1 MLLNANKYFFLLFV
15 LGVSTSVFS
24 QTDNLARAHIENI
37 VHAKTK
43 IDPAN
48 IAVCS
53 EYGCKKITQ
62 VSIDQKLQS
71 RILQLFQV
79 DKLSAQYERALLAE
93 YIAHVEQFVGRQTN
107 TQFDR
112 AGSFPVF
119 LKLGEQYSS
128 QMDCID
134 ESINT
139 LSYLRLLDS
148 QGMITHHDVTG
159 LVTRGGLLAGYPHTA
174 VLLTEKQSNKKY
186 VIDSW
191 FYDNGRPAVVL
202 PLKIWKRG
210 WKPSD

>member
-1 MLLNANKYFFLLFV
+1 MLSFVLFV
-15 LGVSTSVFS
+15 NASTFS
-24 QTDNLARAHIENI
+24 QTDNLARVHIENI
-37 VHAKTK
+37 VQAKTK

-53 EYGCKKITQ
+53 QYGCKKITQ
-62 VSIDQKLQS
+62 VSIDQKLQL

-79 DKLSAQYERALLAE
+79 EKLSAQYERALLAE
-93 YIAHVEQFVGRQTN
+93 YIAQVEQFIGRQTN

-112 AGSFPVF
+112 GGSFPVF
-119 LKLGEQYSS
+119 LNLGAQYSN

-134 ESINT
+134 ESTNT

-148 QGMITHHDVTG
+148 QGLITHHDVTG

-174 VLLTEKQSNKKY
+174 VLLTEEKSNKKY

-202 PLKIWKRG
+202 PLKIWKLG
-210 WKPSD
+210 WKPSE

>member
-1 MLLNANKYFFLLFV
+1 MLLNTNKGFFLLLILFV
-15 LGVSTSVFS
+15 NANAFS

-53 EYGCKKITQ
+53 QYGCKKITH
-62 VSIDQKLQS
+62 VGIDQKLQS
-71 RILQLFQV
+71 RIVQLFQV
-79 DKLSAQYERALLAE
+79 EKLSAQYERALLAE
-93 YIAHVEQFVGRQTN
+93 YIAQVEQFIGRQTH
-107 TQFDR
+107 TQYDR
-112 AGSFPVF
+112 GGTFPVF
-119 LKLGEQYSS
+119 LNPGEQYSN

-134 ESINT
+134 ESTNT
-139 LSYLRLLDS
+139 LSYLRLLES
-148 QGMITHHDVTG
+148 QEMITHHDVTG

-191 FYDNGRPAVVL
+191 FYDNARPAVVL
-202 PLKIWKRG
+202 PLKVWKQG